1 MKFDIVGDISAEKKG
16 VFIHGMALN
25 GKSMMSLVGN
35 NAFENNYCLIFPTFD
50 GHHLEEKTIY
60 TSIGDQADKII
71 NFLEKNC
78 DSRIDFI
85 MGASLGAM
93 TAFEILQRKKMQV
106 RRYIFDGL
114 PFADFSPFKRNMM
127 KFVLGNMLKKA
138 KNNPEKYSSIDKMYG
153 TSAKPIKEFAQFA
166 NKQDISNLV
175 DQGFSGKV
183 PEYLDIDGEDIVF
196 VFGSNEDAY
205 PHFKKF
211 QKKYPDGYKLIIKNG
226 YKHCQYFREN
236 IKEYI
241 NSIIL

>member
-1 MKFDIVGDISAEKKG
+1 MKFDILGNISAEKKG
-16 VFIHGMALN
+16 VFLHGLALN
-25 GKSMMSLVGN
+25 GKSMMSLVGDN
-35 NAFENNYCLIFPTFD
+35 LFEGNYCLFFPTYD

-71 NFLEKNC
+71 SFLVKNC
-78 DSRIDFI
+78 GNKIDFI

-93 TAFEILQRKKMQV
+93 TALEILQRKKLQV

-114 PFADFSPFKRNMM
+114 PFANFSSFKRNVM

-138 KNNPEKYSSIDKMYG
+138 KRNPEKYSSLDKMFG
-153 TSAKPIKEFAQFA
+153 TSAKPIKEFAQFVD
-166 NKQDISNLV
+166 KQDISNLV
-175 DQGFSGKV
+175 DEGFSGKV
-183 PEYLDIDGEDIVF
+183 PEYLDMSGADIVF

-205 PHFKKF
+205 SHFKKF
-211 QKKYPDGYKLIIKNG
+211 QNKYPGGYKLIVKDG

>member
-1 MKFDIVGDISAEKKG
+1 MKFDMVGNISAEKKG
-16 VFIHGMALN
+16 VFLHGMALN
-25 GKSMMSLVGN
+25 GKAMMSLVGN
-35 NAFENNYCLIFPTFD
+35 NAFGNDYCLIYPTFD
-50 GHHLEEKTIY
+50 GHYFEGKTIY
-60 TSIGDQADKII
+60 TNIGDQADKII

-78 DSRIDFI
+78 GNRIDFI

-93 TAFEILQRKKMQV
+93 TAFEMLQRKKLQV

-114 PFADFSPFKRNMM
+114 PFADFSPIKRNIM

-138 KNNPEKYSSIDKMYG
+138 KKNPEKYGSIDKMYG
-153 TSAKPIKEFAQFA
+153 KSAKPIKEFAQFA
-166 NKQDISNLV
+166 DKQDISNLV

-183 PEYLDIDGEDIVF
+183 PEHFDIDGEDIVF

-205 PHFKKF
+205 PYFKKF
-211 QKKYPDGYKLIIKNG
+211 QNKYLDGYRLIIKDG